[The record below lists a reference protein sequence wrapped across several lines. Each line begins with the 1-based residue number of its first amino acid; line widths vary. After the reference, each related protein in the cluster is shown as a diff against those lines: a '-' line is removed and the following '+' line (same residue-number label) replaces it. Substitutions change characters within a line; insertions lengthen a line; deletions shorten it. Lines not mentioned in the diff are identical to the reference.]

1 MRMYNFSGIIMLTMC
16 SLIWGTAFIAQSVGA
31 EYLEPLTFNCA
42 RSILAA
48 LFLLPCF
55 LIFDKLAGKPLSLW
69 GTEDAATRQKLL
81 RGGVIC
87 GVALAIASLFQQI
100 GMAHTTV
107 GKAGFITSLYIVIV
121 PILGMLFFKNK
132 VNILQWISVVIATVG
147 MYFICINEAFTI
159 NKGDM
164 FILTCAFC
172 FTIHILCI
180 ENVISGLDGVRL
192 SFIQLFVCA
201 LINGVLMFIFETPSW
216 KNLSLS
222 WEAVAYAGIMSSG
235 VAYTLQI
242 IGQKHVSSVIAS
254 MLMSLESVF
263 AMLSGWLLLGQ
274 VLTTRELWGCA
285 LVFVAIILAQVPMPA
300 KKSALPF
307 S

>member
-1 MRMYNFSGIIMLTMC
+1 MYNFSGIIMLTLC

-48 LFLLPCF
+48 IFLLPCF
-55 LIFDKLAGKPLSLW
+55 LIFDKLAGRKLSLW
-69 GTEDAATRQKLL
+69 GTEDAATRQRLL

-87 GVALAIASLFQQI
+87 GLALTIASLFQQI
-100 GMAHTTV
+100 GMAYTTV
-107 GKAGFITSLYIVIV
+107 GKGGFITSLYIVIV

-132 VNILQWISVVIATVG
+132 VSILQWLSVVIATVG

-159 NKGDM
+159 NQGDM
-164 FILTCAFC
+164 YILICAFC
-172 FTIHILCI
+172 FSIHILCI
-180 ENVISGLDGVRL
+180 ESVIQGLDGVRM
-192 SFIQLFVCA
+192 SFIQFLTCSIV
-201 LINGVLMFIFETPSW
+201 NGVLMFIFESPSW
-216 KNLSLS
+216 NNLSLA

-235 VAYTLQI
+235 VGYTLQI
-242 IGQKHVSSVIAS
+242 IGQKHVSSVLAS

-274 VLTTRELWGCA
+274 VLTTRELWGCG
-285 LVFVAIILAQVPMPA
+285 LVFVAIILAQVPMPT
-300 KKSALPF
+300 KHSQ
-307 S
+307 

>member
-1 MRMYNFSGIIMLTMC
+1 MYNFSGIIMLTLC

-48 LFLLPCF
+48 IFLLPCF
-55 LIFDKLAGKPLSLW
+55 LIFDKLAGRKLSLW
-69 GTEDAATRQKLL
+69 GTEDAATRQRLL

-87 GVALAIASLFQQI
+87 GLALTIASLFQQI
-100 GMAHTTV
+100 GMAYTTV
-107 GKAGFITSLYIVIV
+107 GKGGFITSLYIVIV

-132 VNILQWISVVIATVG
+132 VNILQWLSVVIATVG

-159 NKGDM
+159 NQGDM
-164 FILTCAFC
+164 YILICAFC
-172 FTIHILCI
+172 FSIHILCI
-180 ENVISGLDGVRL
+180 ESVIQGLDGVRM
-192 SFIQLFVCA
+192 SFIQFLTCSIV
-201 LINGVLMFIFETPSW
+201 NGALMFIFESPSW
-216 KNLSLS
+216 NNLSLA

-235 VAYTLQI
+235 VGYTLQI
-242 IGQKHVSSVIAS
+242 IGQKHVSSVLAS

-274 VLTTRELWGCA
+274 VLTTRELWGCG
-285 LVFVAIILAQVPMPA
+285 LVFVAIILAQVPMPT
-300 KKSALPF
+300 KNSK
-307 S
+307 

>member
-1 MRMYNFSGIIMLTMC
+1 MYNFSGIIMLTMC

-42 RSILAA
+42 RSFFAA

-69 GTEDAATRQKLL
+69 GTKDKATRQKLL

-132 VNILQWISVVIATVG
+132 VNILQWLSVVIATVG

-180 ENVISGLDGVRL
+180 ESVIQGLDGVRL

-216 KNLSLS
+216 KNLTLA

-235 VAYTLQI
+235 VGYTLQI

-285 LVFVAIILAQVPMPA
+285 LVFVAIILAQIPMPS
-300 KKSALPF
+300 KS
-307 S
+307 SQ